1 MPTFQFQTG
10 AHYQVHRSYI
20 FMGPMVVLVVGA
32 VILLGNIQDIGDIVA
47 ASRRAGVD
55 APLLLIAG
63 ALVAAALVLY
73 GVMLGFYAW
82 SYKHLSYVFDEGEF
96 SLYSGILSKKRV
108 HVPYARVQS
117 LNQKAGILQRIVG
130 VCTVSVETAGGA
142 QNKAVRVPYVTL
154 DTAEAMRAELFLRKA
169 LASGAIPAQAVA
181 MPSAAAGERPDMPVA
196 SPGVA
201 AAQSAVSGARG
212 SGGAPVPPGAY
223 ATPGAAPAGSQMDAG
238 PNVLDVAAG
247 DLADW
252 RGLYGGAFVGMEPV
266 TYEMGLTNRELLYTS
281 LTHSTTF
288 VVALVAGLT
297 MLGSIMPAMW
307 AVGAGAFFATVLS
320 ALAVVAT
327 AVAAWAAGA
336 VGLAIS
342 YGKFHVCRRG
352 SRIEVERGL
361 LQRNF
366 SGIDISRVQSIE
378 VRQSFVRRLMG
389 YCEVSLGRINS
400 ASQDASNTSGR
411 SQMQGLVIH
420 PFVKLDQVG
429 GILHAL
435 VPEFSDMP
443 QEAQMM
449 ALPKVALRRSLL
461 RRCVWYNPAAY
472 IAIAVAA
479 LLFFLGPLMTPSG
492 EMRVLTGLI
501 VTTLVVCA
509 LVTAVLA
516 VSAALWARDSRFIWN
531 RGYVTIRNGGLGITQ
546 VCVPRPKVQNA
557 ATRSN
562 PFQRRLDLTS
572 LLVTTAAGQ
581 GSTTTRLLDVPQEAG
596 DAWLTWLQPRVK
608 TAKVDHSCG

>member
-1 MPTFQFQTG
+1 MPTLQFQTG
-10 AHYQVHRSYI
+10 EHYQVHRSYI
-20 FMGPMVVLVVGA
+20 FMGPMVVLAVGA
-32 VILLGNIQDIGDIVA
+32 IILLGNIQDIGDIVA
-47 ASRRAGVD
+47 GLRGMGID

-63 ALVAAALVLY
+63 ALLVFALVLY
-73 GVMLGFYAW
+73 GIMLGLYAW

-96 SLYSGILSKKRV
+96 SLYSGIFNKKRV

-117 LNQKAGILQRIVG
+117 LNQKAGVLQRIVG
-130 VCTVSVETAGGA
+130 VCTVSIETAGGA

-181 MPSAAAGERPDMPVA
+181 VPGAAAAQQGAPVMP
-196 SPGVA
+196 PGAV
-201 AAQSAVSGARG
+201 AAQSAVEAARN
-212 SGGAPVPPGAY
+212 SAGAPVPPGAY
-223 ATPGAAPAGSQMDAG
+223 AMPGAAPAGPQMDAG

-252 RGLYGGAFVGMEPV
+252 RGLYGGAVAGLEPV

-281 LTHSTTF
+281 LTHSMTF
-288 VVALVAGLT
+288 AVALIVGLT
-297 MLGSIMPAMW
+297 VLGSIMPAML
-307 AVGAGAFFATVLS
+307 AIGSGALFATVLS
-320 ALAVVAT
+320 ALVVVVT
-327 AVAAWAAGA
+327 TVAAWLAGA
-336 VGLAIS
+336 AGLAIS
-342 YGKFHVCRRG
+342 YGKFHACRRG

-400 ASQDASNTSGR
+400 ASQDASNTSGK

-420 PFVKLDQVG
+420 PFVKLDQVDR
-429 GILHAL
+429 ILHAL
-435 VPEFSDMP
+435 APEFSDMP
-443 QEAQMM
+443 REAQMM

-472 IAIAVAA
+472 IAIVMMVLF
-479 LLFFLGPLMTPSG
+479 LLLRPVMISAE
-492 EMRVLTGLI
+492 EMQVLTGL
-501 VTTLVVCA
+501 TAATLVACA
-509 LVTAVLA
+509 LVTVVLA
-516 VSAALWARDSRFIWN
+516 ASAVLWARDSRFIWN
-531 RGYVTIRNGGLGITQ
+531 RRYVTIRNGGLGITQ

-562 PFQRRLDLTS
+562 PFQRRLNLTS
-572 LLVTTAAGQ
+572 LLVTTAAGR
-581 GSTTTRLLDVPQEAG
+581 GNTTTRLLDVPQEAG
-596 DAWLTWLQPRVK
+596 DAWLTWLQPRVMA
-608 TAKVDHSCG
+608 AKIDRPCE